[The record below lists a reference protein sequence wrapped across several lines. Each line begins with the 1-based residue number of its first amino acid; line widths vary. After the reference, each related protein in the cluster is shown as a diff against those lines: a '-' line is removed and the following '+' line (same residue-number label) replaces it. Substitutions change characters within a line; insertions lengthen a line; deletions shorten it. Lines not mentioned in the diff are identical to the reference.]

1 MGASAAAK
9 ISVAGGG
16 MSDAEIIAA
25 LNEREVHRASKNW
38 SAIALLHLRKCVVS
52 LGL

>member
-38 SAIALLHLRKCVVS
+38 SATHSLDLRKCLVS
-52 LGL
+52 WGL